1 MLARMEAAR
10 PDDTPRTLTA
20 TMPAKPQADEQA
32 QLWQLVTELQ
42 RRIEVL
48 ERGRGARDGADE
60 ALVLAFVASTEGRS
74 FSASALW
81 RHASVDP
88 VLADALEAADIDSA
102 TAARLVSAS
111 AYRVTPSPVGAI
123 EQARRDSRG
132 HSVAVAMLCELEA
145 SASEPATLPVCEH
158 SKISRK
164 KWNAVTRRRR
174 LSSRHSRPVCLR
186 YHVRHGDPADADRL
200 FHVCGRRSPSLW
212 R

>member
-1 MLARMEAAR
+1 M
-10 PDDTPRTLTA
+10 PQTLTA

-102 TAARLVSAS
+102 MSLGWFFKARSGSHRRRLVRRA
-111 AYRVTPSPVGAI
+111 
-123 EQARRDSRG
+123 ARRDSRG
-132 HSVAVAMLCELEA
+132 HSLAVAIFA
-145 SASEPATLPVCEH
+145 SL
-158 SKISRK
+158 KFQR
-164 KWNAVTRRRR
+164 
-174 LSSRHSRPVCLR
+174 
-186 YHVRHGDPADADRL
+186 
-200 FHVCGRRSPSLW
+200 
-212 R
+212 

>member
-1 MLARMEAAR
+1 M
-10 PDDTPRTLTA
+10 PQTLTA

-102 TAARLVSAS
+102 MSLGWFLKRVAGHTVAGWCVERL
-111 AYRVTPSPVGAI
+111 GA
-123 EQARRDSRG
+123 
-132 HSVAVAMLCELEA
+132 
-145 SASEPATLPVCEH
+145 
-158 SKISRK
+158 
-164 KWNAVTRRRR
+164 TREGIRWR
-174 LSSRHSRPVCLR
+174 LRSLR
-186 YHVRHGDPADADRL
+186 A
-200 FHVCGRRSPSLW
+200 
-212 R
+212 